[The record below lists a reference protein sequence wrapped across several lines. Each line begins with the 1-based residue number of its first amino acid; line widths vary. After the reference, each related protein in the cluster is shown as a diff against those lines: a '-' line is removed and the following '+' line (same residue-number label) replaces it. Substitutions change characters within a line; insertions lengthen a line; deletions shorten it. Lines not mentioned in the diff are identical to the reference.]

1 MEADP
6 HARVRVL
13 EGRLAFLR
21 SEHRELLEALQA
33 EVEQLKRKN
42 KGLYAFKKYFI
53 KNPFTLNTFK
63 HFYYYWA
70 FRPAD
75 LQFQLV
81 LQGSSASPATKDATT
96 HTPVSQNA
104 DPPLPLLETSATLA
118 LLSRAEAEDVEAAV
132 KALRAE
138 LHEARS
144 RNLYLSGLVEEQN
157 K

>member
-1 MEADP
+1 M
-6 HARVRVL
+6 
-13 EGRLAFLR
+13 
-21 SEHRELLEALQA
+21 
-33 EVEQLKRKN
+33 
-42 KGLYAFKKYFI
+42 
-53 KNPFTLNTFK
+53 NTFK
-63 HFYYYWA
+63 HFFPIA
-70 FRPAD
+70 GPFSPAD

-81 LQGSSASPATKDATT
+81 LQSSSAPPTTKDATT